1 MGARAQATG
10 RASRATKTR
19 KRPRPLVA
27 GALCGAVLLGGC
39 LSGCRLGGKDGLP
52 VSGQVLQAGQPV
64 PSDGTLTLLPDPNNP
79 APAVTTTIEEGRFEF
94 TTATGPRPGK
104 YEALI
109 QLFDPEVLLLS
120 APPVEEKLDP
130 LGPEQTGE
138 VRLAVEIRD
147 EPPWTL
153 ELVLP

>member
-1 MGARAQATG
+1 MRATTLNTLRAHDGLKVG
-10 RASRATKTR
+10 RA
-19 KRPRPLVA
+19 PRSIR
-27 GALCGAVLLGGC
+27 GGILCGAALLLGL

-52 VSGQVLQAGQPV
+52 VSGLVLQAGQPV
-64 PSDGTLTLLPDPNNP
+64 PSDGTLTLLPNADNP
-79 APAVTTTIEEGRFEF
+79 APAVTTSIEQGRFEF
-94 TTATGPRPGK
+94 TTVTGPRPGK
-104 YEALI
+104 YEALV
-109 QLFDPEVLLLS
+109 QLFDPAVLLLS
-120 APPVEEKLDP
+120 APPAEEKLDP